1 MQGKIITISRQCGSG
16 GHSIGS
22 ELAKRLDVPFYD
34 KEIIEMAAKESG
46 FHQEFI
52 EQQGEHMNG
61 SLLFNIAR
69 HVAYAGRGSYADYQ
83 PLQDQLYFTQVKV
96 IKELVEKGPSVIV
109 GRCADYILRDRKD
122 VLNVFIHADM
132 AFKKKHCMERGQ
144 FSEENMEDMIRRSI
158 SVRAGSALR
167 IVLAFNR
174 FASIDRA
181 LKFRERSRER
191 GGRHT
196 QAERQGQD
204 DGYDLAEFFHSC

>member
-34 KEIIEMAAKESG
+34 KEIIEIAAKESG
-46 FHQEFI
+46 FHQKFI
-52 EQQGEHMNG
+52 EEQEEHMNR

-96 IKELVEKGPSVIV
+96 VKEIAEKGSGVIV

-144 FSEENMEDMIRRSI
+144 FSEEVMEDLIRRRDKLRADHYRYYTDRKWGDAMNYHLCLDS
-158 SVRAGSALR
+158 SVFGIEKCVSMIEDACKGMHPVS
-167 IVLAFNR
+167 
-174 FASIDRA
+174 
-181 LKFRERSRER
+181 
-191 GGRHT
+191 
-196 QAERQGQD
+196 Q
-204 DGYDLAEFFHSC
+204 